1 MADQPLAPG
10 AAGTENLEVMADAV
24 TYNTFLL
31 RMIADAMPSG
41 GRILDF
47 GAGRGTFAGPMQA
60 AGRSMVCVEP
70 DVTARGLLAGDG
82 LEAHAG
88 LEGVG
93 AQTLDGAYSLNVL
106 EHVPDDAGALADI
119 FARLKPGAPLLLY
132 VPAFQVLYSSMD
144 ARVGHLRRY
153 RKGPLVGLARA
164 AGFTVRRAAYVDS
177 LGFAASLAYRWM
189 GRADGAI
196 DRDAL
201 RFYDRHLFPLSRAL
215 DRVLFPVMGKNVAV
229 WAYRPA

>member
-1 MADQPLAPG
+1 MAEQTPASD

-24 TYNTFLL
+24 TYNRFLL

-60 AGRSMVCVEP
+60 AGRALVCVEP
-70 DVTARGLLAGDG
+70 DAEARAILAAEGLDAQATID
-82 LEAHAG
+82 
-88 LEGVG
+88 GVG
-93 AQTLDGAYSLNVL
+93 AASLDGAYSLNVL
-106 EHVPDDAGALADI
+106 EHVPDDAGALAAI

-132 VPAFQVLYSSMD
+132 VPAFQILYSSMD

-153 RKGPLVGLARA
+153 RKRALVDLVRG
-164 AGFTVRRAAYVDS
+164 AGFTVRRSAYVDS
-177 LGFAASLAYRWM
+177 LGFAASLAYRWL

-201 RFYDRHLFPLSRAL
+201 RFYDRYLFPISRGMDGL
-215 DRVLFPVMGKNVAV
+215 LHPVLGKNVAV